1 MKTKLINN
9 SVKVINIGKE
19 ILMPGA
25 EMEVSAATANLPSVR
40 AIAKM
45 GLLTIEQDD
54 SEERAAAAA
63 KEKTEAEAK
72 ATAEKEAAEKAAA
85 EEAKAKEEAEA
96 KAKAEAAAK
105 AKAEADK
112 KAKEQK

>member
-19 ILMPGA
+19 ILMPGD
-25 EMEVSAATANLPSVR
+25 EMEVSVATANLPSVR

-45 GLLTIEQDD
+45 GLMTIEQDD

-63 KEKTEAEAK
+63 KEKA
-72 ATAEKEAAEKAAA
+72 AAEKAAA
-85 EEAKAKEEAEA
+85 EEAAKKAAEEE
-96 KAKAEAAAK
+96 KKKAAK
-105 AKAEADK
+105 KTE
-112 KAKEQK
+112 EQK

>member
-63 KEKTEAEAK
+63 KEKA
-72 ATAEKEAAEKAAA
+72 AAEKAAA
-85 EEAKAKEEAEA
+85 EEAAKKAAEEE
-96 KAKAEAAAK
+96 KKKAAK
-105 AKAEADK
+105 KTE
-112 KAKEQK
+112 EQK

>member
-63 KEKTEAEAK
+63 
-72 ATAEKEAAEKAAA
+72 AEKAAAEKAAEKAAA
-85 EEAKAKEEAEA
+85 EEAAKKAAEEE
-96 KAKAEAAAK
+96 KKKAAK
-105 AKAEADK
+105 KTE
-112 KAKEQK
+112 EQK

>member
-25 EMEVSAATANLPSVR
+25 DMEVSAATANLPSVR

-63 KEKTEAEAK
+63 KEKA
-72 ATAEKEAAEKAAA
+72 AAEKAAA
-85 EEAKAKEEAEA
+85 EEAAKKAAEEE
-96 KAKAEAAAK
+96 KKKAAK
-105 AKAEADK
+105 KTE
-112 KAKEQK
+112 EQK

>member
-25 EMEVSAATANLPSVR
+25 DMEVSAATANLPSVR

-63 KEKTEAEAK
+63 KEKAA
-72 ATAEKEAAEKAAA
+72 AEKAAAEKAAA
-85 EEAKAKEEAEA
+85 EEAAKKAAEEE
-96 KAKAEAAAK
+96 KKKAAK
-105 AKAEADK
+105 KTE
-112 KAKEQK
+112 EQK

>member
-25 EMEVSAATANLPSVR
+25 AMEVSAATANLPSVR

-63 KEKTEAEAK
+63 KEKAAAK
-72 ATAEKEAAEKAAA
+72 KAAA
-85 EEAKAKEEAEA
+85 EEAA
-96 KAKAEAAAK
+96 
-105 AKAEADK
+105 K
-112 KAKEQK
+112 KAAEEEKKKVAKKTEEQK

>member
-45 GLLTIEQDD
+45 GLLTIERDD

-63 KEKTEAEAK
+63 KEKAAAKKAAE
-72 ATAEKEAAEKAAA
+72 EEAAKKAAA
-85 EEAKAKEEAEA
+85 EEAAKKATAEEAA
-96 KAKAEAAAK
+96 KKAAEEEKKKAAK
-105 AKAEADK
+105 KTE
-112 KAKEQK
+112 EQK

>member
-63 KEKTEAEAK
+63 KEK
-72 ATAEKEAAEKAAA
+72 AAA
-85 EEAKAKEEAEA
+85 EEAA
-96 KAKAEAAAK
+96 
-105 AKAEADK
+105 K
-112 KAKEQK
+112 KAAEEEKKKAVKKTEEQK

>member
-25 EMEVSAATANLPSVR
+25 EMEVSAATANLPSIR

-63 KEKTEAEAK
+63 KEKAAAEEDAK
-72 ATAEKEAAEKAAA
+72 KAAEEEAAKKAA
-85 EEAKAKEEAEA
+85 EEAK
-96 KAKAEAAAK
+96 
-105 AKAEADK
+105 K
-112 KAKEQK
+112 KDTKKTEEQK

>member
-63 KEKTEAEAK
+63 
-72 ATAEKEAAEKAAA
+72 AEKAAAEKAAA
-85 EEAKAKEEAEA
+85 EK
-96 KAKAEAAAK
+96 AAK
-105 AKAEADK
+105 KAAEEEKK
-112 KAKEQK
+112 KAAKKTEEQK